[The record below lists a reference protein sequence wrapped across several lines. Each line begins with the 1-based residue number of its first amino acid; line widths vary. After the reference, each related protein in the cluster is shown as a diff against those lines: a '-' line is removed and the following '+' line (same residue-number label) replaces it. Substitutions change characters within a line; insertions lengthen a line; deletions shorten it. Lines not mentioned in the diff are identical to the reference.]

1 LPSLPKADN
10 LPPVQTLTTP
20 KFEKIVELPEITPAY
35 FPQPKAEKPALI
47 KPLNFNQPDLK
58 PATAPAFNKPV
69 AIEPHLVSA
78 NGKFY
83 SLPNLKPVSLVDTY
97 MQKLKTD
104 LAASHI
110 KNLKTAKVEWQKT
123 YKELLSLSRNVQGIV
138 ESDVPIEISDVNS
151 ALIKTKIEL
160 DRKTEELRSLFGEQ
174 IVSQLLNEKI
184 VLPNLGRE
192 EPALPQPYNPQPPR
206 DVTLPVKPLKLPVP
220 IIVPEAIPAAKR
232 DGFTQGLKDMFKMN
246 VFAMPIEQ
254 APTVKLAAEAE
265 SADTLRLHGRS
276 NFSGEHAGGVK

>member
-1 LPSLPKADN
+1 MPLPTIKMHNYEFLKTPATDFKFTALPPLPQADN
-10 LPPVQTLTTP
+10 LPPVQTLT
-20 KFEKIVELPEITPAY
+20 
-35 FPQPKAEKPALI
+35 
-47 KPLNFNQPDLK
+47 QPDLK

-83 SLPNLKPVSLVDTY
+83 SLPNLKPASLVDTY
-97 MQKLKTD
+97 IQKLKTD

-123 YKELLSLSRNVQGIV
+123 YKELLSLSRNAQGIV
-138 ESDVPIEISDVNS
+138 ESEVPIEISDVNS
-151 ALIKTKIEL
+151 VLIKTKIEL
-160 DRKTEELRSLFGEQ
+160 DRKTEELRNLFGEQ

-184 VLPNLGRE
+184 VLPSLGKQRSAVPE
-192 EPALPQPYNPQPPR
+192 PYNPQPPYGGASQPPR

-220 IIVPEAIPAAKR
+220 IVVPEAIPATKR

-276 NFSGEHAGGVK
+276 NFTGEHAGGVK